1 MPEAPAAP
9 ILYAG
14 LEASRATTK
23 VPFVAPV
30 IVAPEPVPVTVT
42 VAPEVAPAPVC
53 SLSISHENVS
63 EAVTAEETL
72 HLRATV
78 LTVPFGIIN
87 PALSRVNVT
96 ATPVAEVS
104 GLTTFEPVFKAVA
117 PSHS

>member
-30 IVAPEPVPVTVT
+30 IVAPE
-42 VAPEVAPAPVC
+42 PVC

-117 PSHS
+117 PSH